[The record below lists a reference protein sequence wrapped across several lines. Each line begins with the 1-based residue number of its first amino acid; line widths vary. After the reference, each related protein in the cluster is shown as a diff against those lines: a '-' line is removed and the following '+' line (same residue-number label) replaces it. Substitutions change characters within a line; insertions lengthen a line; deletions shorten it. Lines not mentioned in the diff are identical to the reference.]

1 MKRTVTEGDLAP
13 NFDLTSTEDV
23 LLMLRDEVPRTA
35 VLLYFFGDPG
45 DPSTRRDLVALGREH
60 SFFKIRFTNIL
71 VVSPAVLDELKEVQ
85 RDLKLPFPLLHD
97 DRDLASDYGI
107 EAATE
112 EAPQAPALFLVNHQQ
127 SILWMANPAGSV
139 EDGLTEIARLV
150 RGLPKSTVNYP
161 RRATNFLVDWWVH
174 RKTSRA

>member
-1 MKRTVTEGDLAP
+1 MKRTVTVGDLAP
-13 NFDLTSTEDV
+13 NFDLASTEDV
-23 LLMLRDEVPRTA
+23 VLMLRDEVPRTA
-35 VLLYFFGDPG
+35 VVLYFFGDPN
-45 DPSTRRDLVALGREH
+45 DPSTRRDLVTLSREH
-60 SFFKIRFTNIL
+60 ASFRSRFTNIL
-71 VVSPAVLDELKEVQ
+71 AVSPAVLDELKEVQ

-107 EAATE
+107 EPATE
-112 EAPQAPALFLVNHQQ
+112 ETPQVPALFLVNHQQ
-127 SILWMANPAGSV
+127 NILWMANPAGSV
-139 EDGLTEIARLV
+139 DDGLVEIVRLV